1 VTKLTVLTEQ
11 VEQEK
16 GRYLSWSATKD
27 WKTCAFYYK
36 LTKIDGID
44 GFEGNI
50 HTAFGNGVHHT
61 VEAELDPKRTEE
73 IDLSDTFTE
82 KFENALSRIPAK
94 DINALSN
101 DPKTKKLYEEMK
113 VQGREIVH
121 FLVPALDEFFGE
133 WELVAVEE
141 RFYEKC
147 DFYKLSDYFFKGF
160 IDIIV
165 KTPDGKFHV
174 IDWKT
179 CSWGWDAR
187 KKSDPMN
194 TYQLTVYKYF
204 FCKKYGLDPKN
215 VETYFALCKRTNKTK
230 DRVEIFRVTSGP
242 KKTSNA
248 LNLLESAVYNVD
260 HGNHIKN
267 RLSCKSCKFNHTKH
281 CP

>member
-1 VTKLTVLTEQ
+1 MTKLTVLTEQ
-11 VEQEK
+11 IEEQK

-27 WKTCAFYYK
+27 WKTCPHYYK

-50 HTAFGNGVHHT
+50 HTAFGNGVHNT
-61 VEAELDPKRTEE
+61 VETELDPERTEE

-82 KFENALSRIPAK
+82 KFEKALSRVPQEELK
-94 DINALSN
+94 EDKNQ
-101 DPKTKKLYEEMK
+101 KLYEEMK
-113 VQGREIVH
+113 VQGRELVH
-121 FLVPALDEFFGE
+121 FLVPALDKFFGK
-133 WELVAVEE
+133 WELVAIEE

-147 DFYKLSDYFFKGF
+147 DFYDLSDYFFKGF

-165 KTPDGKFHV
+165 MTPDGKLHI

-179 CSWGWDAR
+179 CSWGWNAR
-187 KKSDPMN
+187 KKADPMV

-215 VETYFALCKRTNKTK
+215 VETYFALCKRTDKT
-230 DRVEIFRVTSGP
+230 DNRVEIFRVTSGP
-242 KKTSNA
+242 KKTDNA
-248 LNLLESAVYNVD
+248 LNLLKSAVYNVD

-267 RLSCKSCKFNHTKH
+267 RMSCKTCKFKRTKH